1 VVARALRF
9 GGLVASGLLGFVVIV
24 CAQGWLYELRGST
37 LVGPRVHDALP
48 LDELPR
54 HDSVSLVLFVGVWA
68 CAGIFVGLLARKAR
82 VERLT
87 AAWLAALA
95 TGLWLFLSTWVS
107 FVAVRQV
114 ADRQA
119 FRAALHVP
127 ALYLAAGLIGL
138 GCALLGRTDAKPSRR
153 APLVLA
159 ALVAVAGILD
169 IASAVTPEL
178 ASRVQLI
185 EGVAP
190 DAVPGLASALIV
202 PTGLALIVLARGLWR
217 RRRRAW
223 QVTVALV
230 LVAAVLHILK
240 GLDYEEA
247 TVSIALALALVAR
260 RHDFDRSGDPA
271 TRLQV
276 GVLAF
281 AYTLA
286 IFAYGAG
293 ALWINRIEADRPYTP
308 GFALRE
314 TATALAGLNPR
325 GSAHL
330 SGPFGDWFPL
340 SVFLLGVT
348 GGLWL
353 LASWLAPW
361 RYRCDRHEH
370 ERLLVRRLL
379 DKHGTDT
386 LSPFVLRPGKSYF
399 FGLDGRA
406 FLAYRVVAGVAV
418 VSGDPI
424 GHPDSIESLLPA
436 FQEFAHERD
445 WRVAV
450 LGAGE
455 RCLPLYGRNG
465 LRALY
470 HGDEG
475 VIDVLSFSLEG
486 RAVRKVS
493 QSVHRLER
501 AGYSAAFVFAGDVH
515 GPLAAELAGV
525 AAEWRGPQPQRG
537 FTMEFDS
544 LFDVGGRDAVFVI
557 GRDASG
563 AVAGFFHLAVS
574 RAGRALS
581 LSSMPRLRT
590 TPNGFNELLVAE
602 TVAWA
607 GQHGYKRISLNFSP
621 FAAVLA
627 PTADLSA
634 SQRVQRKVLRQLKGT
649 FQLDNLLA
657 FNSKFFPHWQKRY
670 VVFERFADLPRVG
683 IAGLAAEG
691 YLPLVG
697 QRR

>member
-1 VVARALRF
+1 VARALRLA
-9 GGLVASGLLGFVVIV
+9 GLTSGGLLGFVVV
-24 CAQGWLYELRGST
+24 VSAQGWLYELRGST
-37 LVGPRVHDALP
+37 LIGPQVHDALP

-54 HDSVSLVLFVGVWA
+54 HDSVSLLLFVGVWA
-68 CAGIFVGLLARKAR
+68 CAGILVGLVARKAR
-82 VERLT
+82 VDRLT
-87 AAWLAALA
+87 AALLAALA
-95 TGLWLFLSTWVS
+95 TGLWLFLATWVS
-107 FVAVRQV
+107 LVVVRQI
-114 ADRQA
+114 ANREA
-119 FRAALHVP
+119 FHAAIHVP

-138 GCALLGRTDAKPSRR
+138 GCALLGRTHSEPSRR

-159 ALVAVAGILD
+159 SLVAVAGVLD

-178 ASRVQLI
+178 SNRVQLI

-190 DAVPGLASALIV
+190 NAVPGLASALIV
-202 PTGLALIVLARGLWR
+202 PTGLALIMLARGLRR

-223 QVTVALV
+223 RLTVALV
-230 LVAAVLHILK
+230 FVAAVLHILK

-260 RHDFDRSGDPA
+260 RHDFDGNGDPA
-271 TRLQV
+271 TRTKV
-276 GVLAF
+276 WIWTFV
-281 AYTLA
+281 YTA
-286 IFAYGAG
+286 SIFAYGTA
-293 ALWINRIEADRPYTP
+293 ALWINRIEADRPYTL

-340 SVFLLGVT
+340 SVFLLGIT

-353 LASWLAPW
+353 LATWLAPW
-361 RYRCDRHEH
+361 RYRCDRREH
-370 ERLLVRRLL
+370 EQLLVRALV
-379 DKHGTDT
+379 DEHGTDT
-386 LSPFVLRPGKSYF
+386 LSPFVLRSDKSYF
-399 FGLDGRA
+399 FSPDGRA
-406 FLAYRVVAGVAV
+406 FLAYKVVACVAV
-418 VSGDPI
+418 ISGDPI
-424 GHPDSIESLLPA
+424 GDPDAIESLLPA
-436 FQEFAHERD
+436 FQKFAHERD

-475 VIDVLSFSLEG
+475 VIDVASFSLEG
-486 RAVRKVS
+486 RSVRKVR

-501 AGYSAAFVFAGDVH
+501 AGFSAACVLAGHVDDQ
-515 GPLAAELAGV
+515 LAAELTAL

-544 LFDVGGRDAVFVI
+544 LFDVGGSDALFVI

-581 LSSMPRLRT
+581 LSSMPRRRT
-590 TPNGFNELLVAE
+590 TPNGFNEWLVAE
-602 TVAWA
+602 TVGWA
-607 GQHGYKRISLNFSP
+607 RQQGFERVSLNFSP
-621 FAAVLA
+621 FAALLA
-627 PTADLSA
+627 PNGELSA
-634 SQRVQRKVLRQLKGT
+634 SQRVQRRVLHQLKGT

-657 FNSKFFPHWQKRY
+657 FNRKFLPEWQKRY

>member
-9 GGLVASGLLGFVVIV
+9 GGLVASGLLGFVVVV

-87 AAWLAALA
+87 AAWLAAVA

-119 FRAALHVP
+119 FHAALHVP

-202 PTGLALIVLARGLWR
+202 PTGLALMVLARGLWR

-260 RHDFDRSGDPA
+260 RHDFDGSRDPA

-276 GVLAF
+276 GVLTF
-281 AYTLA
+281 AYTVA
-286 IFAYGAG
+286 IFAYGAA
-293 ALWINRIEADRPYTP
+293 ALWINRIEADRPYTL

-399 FGLDGRA
+399 FSLDGRA
-406 FLAYRVVAGVAV
+406 FLAYRVVAG
-418 VSGDPI
+418 
-424 GHPDSIESLLPA
+424 
-436 FQEFAHERD
+436 
-445 WRVAV
+445 VAV

-475 VIDVLSFSLEG
+475 VIDVVSFSLEG
-486 RAVRKVS
+486 RAVRKVR

-501 AGYSAAFVFAGDVH
+501 SGYAAAFVFAGDVH
-515 GPLAAELAGV
+515 GSLAAELADV

-590 TPNGFNELLVAE
+590 TPNGFNEWLVAE
-602 TVAWA
+602 TVCWA
-607 GQHGYKRISLNFSP
+607 REHGFERVSLNFSP

-627 PTADLSA
+627 PNGELSP
-634 SQRVQRKVLRQLKGT
+634 SQRVQRKVLHQLKGS

-657 FNSKFFPHWQKRY
+657 FNRKFFPQWQKRY

>member
-1 VVARALRF
+1 MAKALRLAGHIS
-9 GGLVASGLLGFVVIV
+9 GGLLAFVIV
-24 CAQGWLYELRGST
+24 VSAQGWLYELRGAT
-37 LVGPRVHDALP
+37 LIGPRLRDALP

-54 HDSVSLVLFVGVWA
+54 HDSVSLVLFAGVWA
-68 CAGIFVGLLARKAR
+68 CAGIAVGLLARRAHL
-82 VERLT
+82 ERLT
-87 AAWLAALA
+87 TALLAALT
-95 TGLWLFLSTWVS
+95 TGLWLFLTTWVS
-107 FVAVRQV
+107 LVAVRQV

-119 FRAALHVP
+119 FHAALHVP
-127 ALYLAAGLIGL
+127 ALYLAAGFIGL
-138 GCALLGRTDAKPSRR
+138 GCALLGRTDAPPSRR

-159 ALVAVAGILD
+159 ALVATAGILD

-178 ASRVQLI
+178 ADRVQLI

-190 DAVPGLASALIV
+190 NAIPGLASALIV

-217 RRRRAW
+217 QRRRAW

-230 LVAAVLHILK
+230 LIAAVLHILK

-260 RHDFDRSGDPA
+260 RHDFEGSGDPA
-271 TRLQV
+271 TRREV
-276 GVLAF
+276 GLRAF
-281 AYTLA
+281 VYVVA
-286 IFAYGAG
+286 IFVYGTA
-293 ALWINRIEADRPYTP
+293 ALWINRIEADRPYTL

-330 SGPFGDWFPL
+330 SGPFGEWFPL
-340 SVFLLGVT
+340 SVFLLGVS

-361 RYRCDRHEH
+361 RYRIDRRVHEQ
-370 ERLLVRRLL
+370 LLVRKLV
-379 DKHGTDT
+379 DQYGADT
-386 LSPFVLRPGKSYF
+386 LSPFVLRPDKSYF
-399 FGLDGRA
+399 FSPDERA
-406 FLAYRVVAGVAV
+406 FLAYKVVAFVAV

-424 GHPDSIESLLPA
+424 GDPDAIESLVPA
-436 FQEFAHERD
+436 FKQFAHERD

-475 VIDVLSFSLEG
+475 VIDVGSFSLEG
-486 RAVRKVS
+486 RPVRKVR

-501 AGYSAAFVFAGDVH
+501 AGYSADKVFAGDVD
-515 GPLAAELAGV
+515 GGLAAELAEV
-525 AAEWRGPQPQRG
+525 AGEWRGPQPQRG

-544 LFDVGGRDAVFVI
+544 LFDVGGQDALFVI

-581 LSSMPRLRT
+581 LSSMPRLQT
-590 TPNGFNELLVAE
+590 TPNGFNEWLVAE
-602 TVAWA
+602 TVGWA
-607 GQHGYKRISLNFSP
+607 REHGFEWVSLNFSP

-627 PTADLSA
+627 PNVQLSA
-634 SQRVQRKVLRQLKGT
+634 SQRVQRRVLHQLKGT
-649 FQLDNLLA
+649 FQFDNLLA
-657 FNSKFFPHWQKRY
+657 FNRKFFPRWQKRY
-670 VVFERFADLPRVG
+670 VVFERLADLPRVG